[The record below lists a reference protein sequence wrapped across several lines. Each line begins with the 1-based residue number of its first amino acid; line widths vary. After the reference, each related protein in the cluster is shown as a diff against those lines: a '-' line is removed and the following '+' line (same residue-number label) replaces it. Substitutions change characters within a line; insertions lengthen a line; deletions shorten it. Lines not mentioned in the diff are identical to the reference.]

1 MILRPYQSLPHDPNV
16 LFNYLLNRT
25 IDRFRPIVR
34 KTTSLTSHARLLAA
48 AFLWGTSA
56 SQLTALVVAWRA
68 SGVDPR
74 AISIILSSST
84 AAVLVSSVVAGWLMS
99 RMAIGRVLTLGACT
113 ALCGIVALPFAG
125 PMAAALAKACQGGG
139 FGVFLPAA
147 VLCAKARADAE
158 GQASHAGMVTAA
170 LLAPMAFGPTLGA
183 WALGAG
189 RLPFLASTALP
200 MMAALL
206 LVRRLHVAADAQSS
220 AAAAGYAELLH
231 DRRLWLPCA
240 STVQSGLGYGFAVTF
255 LPLMLANWAV
265 PVVAF
270 FGPFTVVLLVT
281 RSYGLHRL
289 RGLAAPTQVLLGL
302 SACALAF
309 GLLLLEEVAAAA
321 CLLALGYGI
330 VYPAAVEWTSSLHA
344 ADGRAR
350 PVALVTAS
358 FHLGSIIVAQAT
370 GWMLPLGWSH
380 VLGAL
385 ILVYLVGISSQLVA
399 TRVAAGRA
407 LTAARPRSGQN
418 YALQMGAT
426 TYRRSKTT

>member
-1 MILRPYQSLPHDPNV
+1 MVLRPYQSSPHDPNV
-16 LFNYLLNRT
+16 PFNRSLGQT
-25 IDRFRPIVR
+25 IDRTIAN
-34 KTTSLTSHARLLAA
+34 KTTSLTPHARLLAA
-48 AFLWGTSA
+48 AFFWGTSA

-68 SGVDPR
+68 SGIDPR
-74 AISIILSSST
+74 AISLILSSST

-113 ALCGIVALPFAG
+113 ALCGILVLPFAS

-158 GQASHAGMVTAA
+158 GQASHAGTVTAA

-206 LVRRLHVAADAQSS
+206 LVRRLNVAAEAQSS
-220 AAAAGYAELLH
+220 AAAGYAALLH

-265 PVVAF
+265 PVAAF

-289 RGLAAPTQVLLGL
+289 RGLAVPTQVVLGL
-302 SACALAF
+302 SACALSF
-309 GLLLLEEVAAAA
+309 GLLLLGAVAAAA
-321 CLLALGYGI
+321 CLLAIGYGI
-330 VYPAAVEWTSSLHA
+330 VYPAAAEWASSLHP

-358 FHLGSIIVAQAT
+358 FHLGSIIVVQAT
-370 GWMLPLGWSH
+370 GWMLPLGWRH

-399 TRVAAGRA
+399 TRVAARRA
-407 LTAARPRSGQN
+407 FTAARPRSGQN
-418 YALQMGAT
+418 YALQMGTT
-426 TYRRSKTT
+426 TYRRPKTT